1 MDANDLNCR
10 VSVYGPHTQKNSI
23 GEESSTFSKIKDVWA
38 SAKEK
43 TGTEK
48 NERGNTVSAEGT
60 YRFALRSNAVPD
72 LSKDMYFMY
81 AGSRYD
87 ILHISPTFRDSGFV
101 ECTCK
106 RVVE

>member
-10 VSVYGPHTQKNSI
+10 VSVYGPHAQKNSI

-38 SAKEK
+38 SVKEK
-43 TGTEK
+43 AGTEK
-48 NERGNTVSAEGT
+48 NGRGNTVSTEGT

-72 LSKDMYFMY
+72 LSRNMYFMY
-81 AGSRYD
+81 DGSRYD
-87 ILHISPTFRDSGFV
+87 ILYISPIFRNRGFV

-106 RVVE
+106 MVVE

>member
-10 VSVYGPHTQKNSI
+10 VSVYGPHAQKNSI

-48 NERGNTVSAEGT
+48 NERGNTVSAE
-60 YRFALRSNAVPD
+60 AVTAR
-72 LSKDMYFMY
+72 L
-81 AGSRYD
+81 A
-87 ILHISPTFRDSGFV
+87 
-101 ECTCK
+101 
-106 RVVE
+106 